1 MSGLKPIVEIMFMD
15 FATLTMDALVN
26 QAAKARFMFGAQ
38 CSVPMVVRMPH
49 GGGIN
54 AGPQHSQCLE
64 AWLAHVPGLKV
75 VCPSTVADAYGV
87 LRSAIA
93 DPDPVIVVEN
103 KALYTVKGELPEP
116 ALSVPIGTASTV
128 QNGRDVTIVTYGAMR
143 HLAIEAAEIAAKE
156 GVETEII
163 DLRSLQPWDEQAVLQ
178 SLSGT
183 HRLVVAHEAVE
194 AFGIGAEIAARMADV
209 GFDELDAPIVRVGAP
224 FMPVPF
230 AKSLEERYRPDASR
244 IVDAIKRVL
253 A

>member
-1 MSGLKPIVEIMFMD
+1 
-15 FATLTMDALVN
+15 
-26 QAAKARFMFGAQ
+26 
-38 CSVPMVVRMPH
+38 
-49 GGGIN
+49 
-54 AGPQHSQCLE
+54 
-64 AWLAHVPGLKV
+64 
-75 VCPSTVADAYGV
+75 V

-103 KALYTVKGELPEP
+103 KALYTVKGELLEP
-116 ALSVPIGTASTV
+116 APSVPIGTASTV

-143 HLAIEAAEIAAKE
+143 HVAIEAAEIAAKE
-156 GVETEII
+156 GVKTEII
-163 DLRSLQPWDEQAVLQ
+163 DLRSLQPWDEHAVLE
-178 SLSGT
+178 SLSRT

-194 AFGIGAEIAARMADV
+194 AFGVGAEIAARMADI

-230 AKSLEERYRPDASR
+230 AKPLEERYRPDASR